1 VPSASAGIVSEVR
14 SAAPIS
20 ALIKTL
26 PCLLYLFLS
35 IVLGSVSRSQDHGA
49 KYMAGILNICLKSKL
64 NGSARSVAQSLPARS
79 RKQRGRELPVHPR
92 RAISLRRKLVWGIWC
107 QALNGDAISFSI
119 RHRIAAAR
127 GMTTGGELATGRH
140 SSRHKLVCGRSLR
153 IGTMMQPCA
162 SAAKFRSGGS
172 ILHSGLTAM
181 LTLGAPPPRI
191 VIGPPL
197 SRLERAQNAV

>member
-1 VPSASAGIVSEVR
+1 MGTERTESS
-14 SAAPIS
+14 
-20 ALIKTL
+20 
-26 PCLLYLFLS
+26 
-35 IVLGSVSRSQDHGA
+35 
-49 KYMAGILNICLKSKL
+49 
-64 NGSARSVAQSLPARS
+64 
-79 RKQRGRELPVHPR
+79 
-92 RAISLRRKLVWGIWC
+92 SLRHPLGAHDVGGRPGPTVVKDEHEHALWERRVDAMMLLLTHPSRKLVWGIWC
-107 QALNGDAISFSI
+107 QALNGNGVSFSI
-119 RHRIAAAR
+119 RHWIAAAR

-197 SRLERAQNAV
+197 SRLERAQNAVSLIGSGSP